1 MTNVNRRF
9 ASALTALAVMGSGA
23 QILAAPAQARD
34 NIDQKNDAKISCTE
48 AQAAVDK
55 AQADLKA
62 AQDNLAK
69 LQENH
74 KADKDK
80 VEAAKKVVDEKQ
92 SALSDAKNALDD
104 ATTDEHVAELKADLA
119 DINDKIDALTKHH
132 DEHVA
137 ELKEAQDV
145 VADANE
151 AIERLN
157 VGRQKAEGQLDSD
170 LKVREGEAKELKDT
184 KADAEKQ
191 QKAIDFYSAQ
201 LDQWENQRKRL
212 DAQQANA
219 EQEAKDAE
227 ANIKGLKDD
236 LKDLNEQLDAAKAKD
251 APQDQIDAQSKKVE
265 DLKQAIADTKSEIA
279 DLESQKDQARADLAK
294 NEKIVDDSAAAED
307 NEKKIA
313 EIDEQINKLKNKQ
326 SGHENE
332 IEELKFQ
339 IARAEEKVHN
349 ASQGIPSLERKVDR
363 LQKAYDAAKTTAGKA
378 LAKKALDEAQDL
390 LKRQKAN
397 TEHAQGQLDDLK
409 KQLAALEGSDEDT
422 ASKIK
427 ELEAEK
433 AELIKS
439 GKSSDEDVAQAK
451 KAIAADKATIGDLN
465 NKINGLNGKLM
476 NQQSELAQAKKKLC
490 ALKKGGDQAEI
501 DRLNQRIDETN
512 ANIAKEQDKLDAA
525 KQAVEDWGKASKQAD
540 DQAYDAKAELVQAQ
554 AQLSTD
560 NKRIAELKDALADL
574 DAQIA
579 ADKDAR
585 DKILDDIAAQES
597 RAAEA
602 NERVAKLQAHIA
614 DIAADIKAQ
623 EQLRDEV
630 QRQLEAADEPSSK
643 VAKAET
649 ELHDASAALKAA
661 ENKVTTDEEAILEAE
676 AIVKGREAALN
687 AAQGKTGN
695 CTADE
700 QKPSEDKKDDL
711 AKKVVIS
718 TDKGSAVTAT
728 TVSNDTPTHVAAP
741 ALPSTGV

>member
-23 QILAAPAQARD
+23 QILAAPAQAGD

-104 ATTDEHVAELKADLA
+104 ATTDKHVAELK
-119 DINDKIDALTKHH
+119 
-132 DEHVA
+132 
-137 ELKEAQDV
+137 
-145 VADANE
+145 
-151 AIERLN
+151 
-157 VGRQKAEGQLDSD
+157 
-170 LKVREGEAKELKDT
+170 DT
-184 KADAEKQ
+184 
-191 QKAIDFYSAQ
+191 
-201 LDQWENQRKRL
+201 
-212 DAQQANA
+212 
-219 EQEAKDAE
+219 
-227 ANIKGLKDD
+227 
-236 LKDLNEQLDAAKAKD
+236 
-251 APQDQIDAQSKKVE
+251 
-265 DLKQAIADTKSEIA
+265 
-279 DLESQKDQARADLAK
+279 
-294 NEKIVDDSAAAED
+294 
-307 NEKKIA
+307 
-313 EIDEQINKLKNKQ
+313 
-326 SGHENE
+326 
-332 IEELKFQ
+332 
-339 IARAEEKVHN
+339 
-349 ASQGIPSLERKVDR
+349 
-363 LQKAYDAAKTTAGKA
+363 
-378 LAKKALDEAQDL
+378 
-390 LKRQKAN
+390 
-397 TEHAQGQLDDLK
+397 
-409 KQLAALEGSDEDT
+409 
-422 ASKIK
+422 
-427 ELEAEK
+427 
-433 AELIKS
+433 
-439 GKSSDEDVAQAK
+439 
-451 KAIAADKATIGDLN
+451 
-465 NKINGLNGKLM
+465 
-476 NQQSELAQAKKKLC
+476 
-490 ALKKGGDQAEI
+490 
-501 DRLNQRIDETN
+501 
-512 ANIAKEQDKLDAA
+512 
-525 KQAVEDWGKASKQAD
+525 
-540 DQAYDAKAELVQAQ
+540 
-554 AQLSTD
+554 
-560 NKRIAELKDALADL
+560 LADL

>member
-1 MTNVNRRF
+1 MNRRF

-23 QILAAPAQARD
+23 QILAAPAQAGD

-104 ATTDEHVAELKADLA
+104 ATTDKHV
-119 DINDKIDALTKHH
+119 
-132 DEHVA
+132 
-137 ELKEAQDV
+137 
-145 VADANE
+145 
-151 AIERLN
+151 
-157 VGRQKAEGQLDSD
+157 
-170 LKVREGEAKELKDT
+170 
-184 KADAEKQ
+184 
-191 QKAIDFYSAQ
+191 
-201 LDQWENQRKRL
+201 
-212 DAQQANA
+212 
-219 EQEAKDAE
+219 
-227 ANIKGLKDD
+227 
-236 LKDLNEQLDAAKAKD
+236 
-251 APQDQIDAQSKKVE
+251 
-265 DLKQAIADTKSEIA
+265 
-279 DLESQKDQARADLAK
+279 
-294 NEKIVDDSAAAED
+294 
-307 NEKKIA
+307 
-313 EIDEQINKLKNKQ
+313 
-326 SGHENE
+326 
-332 IEELKFQ
+332 
-339 IARAEEKVHN
+339 
-349 ASQGIPSLERKVDR
+349 
-363 LQKAYDAAKTTAGKA
+363 
-378 LAKKALDEAQDL
+378 
-390 LKRQKAN
+390 
-397 TEHAQGQLDDLK
+397 
-409 KQLAALEGSDEDT
+409 
-422 ASKIK
+422 
-427 ELEAEK
+427 
-433 AELIKS
+433 
-439 GKSSDEDVAQAK
+439 
-451 KAIAADKATIGDLN
+451 
-465 NKINGLNGKLM
+465 
-476 NQQSELAQAKKKLC
+476 
-490 ALKKGGDQAEI
+490 
-501 DRLNQRIDETN
+501 
-512 ANIAKEQDKLDAA
+512 
-525 KQAVEDWGKASKQAD
+525 
-540 DQAYDAKAELVQAQ
+540 
-554 AQLSTD
+554 
-560 NKRIAELKDALADL
+560 AELKDALADL

-602 NERVAKLQAHIA
+602 NERVAKLQVHIA

-623 EQLRDEV
+623 GQLRDEV

>member
-23 QILAAPAQARD
+23 QILAAPAHAGDSTNQ
-34 NIDQKNDAKISCTE
+34 NNDAKISCAE

-104 ATTDEHVAELKADLA
+104 ATTDKHV
-119 DINDKIDALTKHH
+119 
-132 DEHVA
+132 
-137 ELKEAQDV
+137 
-145 VADANE
+145 
-151 AIERLN
+151 
-157 VGRQKAEGQLDSD
+157 
-170 LKVREGEAKELKDT
+170 
-184 KADAEKQ
+184 
-191 QKAIDFYSAQ
+191 
-201 LDQWENQRKRL
+201 
-212 DAQQANA
+212 
-219 EQEAKDAE
+219 
-227 ANIKGLKDD
+227 
-236 LKDLNEQLDAAKAKD
+236 
-251 APQDQIDAQSKKVE
+251 
-265 DLKQAIADTKSEIA
+265 
-279 DLESQKDQARADLAK
+279 
-294 NEKIVDDSAAAED
+294 
-307 NEKKIA
+307 
-313 EIDEQINKLKNKQ
+313 
-326 SGHENE
+326 
-332 IEELKFQ
+332 
-339 IARAEEKVHN
+339 
-349 ASQGIPSLERKVDR
+349 
-363 LQKAYDAAKTTAGKA
+363 
-378 LAKKALDEAQDL
+378 
-390 LKRQKAN
+390 
-397 TEHAQGQLDDLK
+397 
-409 KQLAALEGSDEDT
+409 
-422 ASKIK
+422 
-427 ELEAEK
+427 
-433 AELIKS
+433 
-439 GKSSDEDVAQAK
+439 
-451 KAIAADKATIGDLN
+451 
-465 NKINGLNGKLM
+465 
-476 NQQSELAQAKKKLC
+476 
-490 ALKKGGDQAEI
+490 
-501 DRLNQRIDETN
+501 
-512 ANIAKEQDKLDAA
+512 
-525 KQAVEDWGKASKQAD
+525 
-540 DQAYDAKAELVQAQ
+540 
-554 AQLSTD
+554 
-560 NKRIAELKDALADL
+560 AELKDALADL

-630 QRQLEAADEPSSK
+630 QKQLEAADEPSSK

-661 ENKVTTDEEAILEAE
+661 ENKVTIDEEAILEAE
-676 AIVKGREAALN
+676 SVVKGREAALN

>member
-23 QILAAPAQARD
+23 QILAAPAQAGD

-62 AQDNLAK
+62 AQDNLAE
-69 LQENH
+69 LRANH

-80 VEAAKKVVDEKQ
+80 VKAAKKVVDEKQ

-104 ATTDEHVAELKADLA
+104 ATTDKHV
-119 DINDKIDALTKHH
+119 
-132 DEHVA
+132 
-137 ELKEAQDV
+137 
-145 VADANE
+145 
-151 AIERLN
+151 
-157 VGRQKAEGQLDSD
+157 
-170 LKVREGEAKELKDT
+170 
-184 KADAEKQ
+184 
-191 QKAIDFYSAQ
+191 
-201 LDQWENQRKRL
+201 
-212 DAQQANA
+212 
-219 EQEAKDAE
+219 
-227 ANIKGLKDD
+227 
-236 LKDLNEQLDAAKAKD
+236 
-251 APQDQIDAQSKKVE
+251 
-265 DLKQAIADTKSEIA
+265 
-279 DLESQKDQARADLAK
+279 
-294 NEKIVDDSAAAED
+294 
-307 NEKKIA
+307 
-313 EIDEQINKLKNKQ
+313 
-326 SGHENE
+326 
-332 IEELKFQ
+332 
-339 IARAEEKVHN
+339 
-349 ASQGIPSLERKVDR
+349 
-363 LQKAYDAAKTTAGKA
+363 
-378 LAKKALDEAQDL
+378 
-390 LKRQKAN
+390 
-397 TEHAQGQLDDLK
+397 
-409 KQLAALEGSDEDT
+409 
-422 ASKIK
+422 
-427 ELEAEK
+427 
-433 AELIKS
+433 
-439 GKSSDEDVAQAK
+439 
-451 KAIAADKATIGDLN
+451 
-465 NKINGLNGKLM
+465 
-476 NQQSELAQAKKKLC
+476 
-490 ALKKGGDQAEI
+490 
-501 DRLNQRIDETN
+501 
-512 ANIAKEQDKLDAA
+512 
-525 KQAVEDWGKASKQAD
+525 
-540 DQAYDAKAELVQAQ
+540 
-554 AQLSTD
+554 
-560 NKRIAELKDALADL
+560 AELKDALADL

>member
-23 QILAAPAQARD
+23 QILAAPAQAGD
-34 NIDQKNDAKISCTE
+34 NINQKNDAKISCTE

-104 ATTDEHVAELKADLA
+104 ATTDKHV
-119 DINDKIDALTKHH
+119 
-132 DEHVA
+132 
-137 ELKEAQDV
+137 
-145 VADANE
+145 
-151 AIERLN
+151 
-157 VGRQKAEGQLDSD
+157 
-170 LKVREGEAKELKDT
+170 
-184 KADAEKQ
+184 
-191 QKAIDFYSAQ
+191 
-201 LDQWENQRKRL
+201 
-212 DAQQANA
+212 
-219 EQEAKDAE
+219 
-227 ANIKGLKDD
+227 
-236 LKDLNEQLDAAKAKD
+236 
-251 APQDQIDAQSKKVE
+251 
-265 DLKQAIADTKSEIA
+265 
-279 DLESQKDQARADLAK
+279 
-294 NEKIVDDSAAAED
+294 
-307 NEKKIA
+307 
-313 EIDEQINKLKNKQ
+313 
-326 SGHENE
+326 
-332 IEELKFQ
+332 
-339 IARAEEKVHN
+339 
-349 ASQGIPSLERKVDR
+349 
-363 LQKAYDAAKTTAGKA
+363 
-378 LAKKALDEAQDL
+378 
-390 LKRQKAN
+390 
-397 TEHAQGQLDDLK
+397 
-409 KQLAALEGSDEDT
+409 
-422 ASKIK
+422 
-427 ELEAEK
+427 
-433 AELIKS
+433 
-439 GKSSDEDVAQAK
+439 
-451 KAIAADKATIGDLN
+451 
-465 NKINGLNGKLM
+465 
-476 NQQSELAQAKKKLC
+476 
-490 ALKKGGDQAEI
+490 
-501 DRLNQRIDETN
+501 
-512 ANIAKEQDKLDAA
+512 
-525 KQAVEDWGKASKQAD
+525 
-540 DQAYDAKAELVQAQ
+540 
-554 AQLSTD
+554 
-560 NKRIAELKDALADL
+560 AELKDALADL

-649 ELHDASAALKAA
+649 ELHDASAALKTA